1 MVILFWMLF
10 FATLLGGLAVAMQST
25 IPASVL
31 PFLLAFSG
39 GYLLAVTLLHLLPEL
54 FISEIAPLHI
64 GSYMLMG
71 FFLQRIIEL
80 FSGGVEH
87 GHAMASDSKHEPINQ
102 HKVLPF
108 LICITLHALLD
119 GAILVHGHLHHCVTR
134 QMSLAAGILL
144 HKALEAFAFVG
155 VLRSFSLTRSY
166 YLFYLVLFSL
176 ASPLGLWIS
185 NYIKHYLSEYISIM
199 LLAIVTGNFLYI
211 AATILFE
218 ANPGHRFNQVAFWVS
233 LLGAS
238 LAAYIEFLG

>member
-10 FATLLGGLAVAMQST
+10 FAALLGGLAVAMQST

-54 FISEIAPLHI
+54 FASEIEPLHI

-87 GHAMASDSKHEPINQ
+87 GHTMASDAKHDTIHQ

-108 LICITLHALLD
+108 LVCITLHALLD
-119 GAILVHGHLHHCVTR
+119 GAVLVHGHWCHYATR
-134 QMSLAAGILL
+134 QMSLVAGMLL

-155 VLRSFSLTRSY
+155 VLRSFSLSRGSH
-166 YLFYLVLFSL
+166 LLYLVLFSL

-185 NYIKHYLSEYISIM
+185 NYVKHYLSGYVSTL

-218 ANPGHRFNQVAFWVS
+218 ANPGHRFNRFTFWVS